1 MQTAVTS
8 KHARFP
14 RKIVDQSK
22 DLFCE
27 MSPQWSDPHFMGVFK
42 VIIKIQKCV
51 CVFSLSSSSAPICQ
65 SFNIWKHFE
74 NEKGSVNQKYIQV
87 TLMIYDVV
95 HRFNRLSHMFLY
107 VWVKDKQHVN
117 RI

>member
-42 VIIKIQKCV
+42 VIIKYKNVSVYLAYRVVQHP
-51 CVFSLSSSSAPICQ
+51 SANPLI
-65 SFNIWKHFE
+65 FGNILKMKRE
-74 NEKGSVNQKYIQV
+74 V
-87 TLMIYDVV
+87 
-95 HRFNRLSHMFLY
+95 
-107 VWVKDKQHVN
+107 
-117 RI
+117 